1 MRKNIK
7 CKDKCKMLNKK
18 GGNMDTLNYGGIDAV
33 EMVDLEFDRRIKECK
48 TDEEKD
54 KVIKEY
60 IFKRL
65 LILCAAFAILFIGLA
80 IIVVVVNIFK

>member
-1 MRKNIK
+1 
-7 CKDKCKMLNKK
+7 
-18 GGNMDTLNYGGIDAV
+18 MDTLNYGGIDAV
-33 EMVDLEFDRRIKECK
+33 EMIDLEFDRRIKECK

-65 LILCAAFAILFIGLA
+65 LILCAAFAMLFIGLVF
-80 IIVVVVNIFK
+80 IVVVVNIFK